1 MNFSIKEMV
10 FPWEKI
16 GIFYWNNFLQ
26 VELIRLRLQ
35 KQKHIYALQSYRMYL
50 KDIRGSKKA
59 KGELQ
64 KIVSSKRLAL
74 TS

>member
-35 KQKHIYALQSYRMYL
+35 KQKHIYALQSYRMYY
-50 KDIRGSKKA
+50 IRGSKKA